1 MKLAKM
7 IIWAVLCV
15 VMLCVAVHSLIVK
28 DYWLFALSS
37 GAFVLDIIDFNA
49 SLKEWKQSK

>member
-15 VMLCVAVHSLIVK
+15 VMLCVAIHSLIVK